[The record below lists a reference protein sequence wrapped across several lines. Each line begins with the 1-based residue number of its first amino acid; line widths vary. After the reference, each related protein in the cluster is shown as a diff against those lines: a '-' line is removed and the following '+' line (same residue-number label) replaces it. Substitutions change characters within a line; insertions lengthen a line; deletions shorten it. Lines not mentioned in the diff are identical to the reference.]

1 MARMITRPSLI
12 AVPAAL
18 AAIALV
24 AAGCGS
30 SSGAST
36 TTQATPSAPAATAAA
51 PGSSAVNPNAPEV
64 SPSGDIPDNQAFVE
78 YAPAGAGY
86 AIKVPEG
93 WARTDKGG
101 GTVSWTD
108 KLNSIQVESH
118 PAATAPTPQSV
129 QADVGPT
136 LAKLPG
142 YKAGQAS
149 TVDRTAGK
157 AVLVTYSA
165 DSSPDPVTGK
175 VVHDAVERY
184 SFWKNG
190 KQVDVTLSGPTGA
203 DNVDPW
209 KIVTDSLRWTP

>member
-1 MARMITRPSLI
+1 MITRSSLVT
-12 AVPAAL
+12 VPAAL
-18 AAIALV
+18 AAVAVL

-30 SSGAST
+30 SSGAT
-36 TTQATPSAPAATAAA
+36 PTTQAAASSPAATAAA

-93 WARTDKGG
+93 WARTDKA

-108 KLNSIQVESH
+108 KLNSITVETH

-142 YKAGQAS
+142 YTAGKAS
-149 TVDRTAGK
+149 TVDRKAGK
-157 AVLVTYSA
+157 AVLLTYTA
-165 DSSPDPVTGK
+165 DSPPDAVTGK

-209 KIVTDSLRWTP
+209 RIVTDSLRWTP